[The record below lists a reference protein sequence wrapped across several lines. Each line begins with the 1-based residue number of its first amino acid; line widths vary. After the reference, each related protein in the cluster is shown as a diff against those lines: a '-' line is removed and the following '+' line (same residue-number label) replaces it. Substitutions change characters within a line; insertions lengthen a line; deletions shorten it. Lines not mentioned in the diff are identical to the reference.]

1 MNDTV
6 VEKLGH
12 IILDV
17 LELSDVEIEDTLQ
30 VLADTTSTLCAT
42 YDKTDAAGDIS
53 AIDLFLRFF
62 QENIK
67 YLKSKH

>member
-30 VLADTTSTLCAT
+30 VLADTTSALCVI